1 MSDFFDDFSNNLK
14 KEYIPFLIKY
24 FRDPNNKLSDS
35 IDNLLNNPQNFLTEF
50 FENFSTNK
58 YNKASKYKNT
68 ENITDID
75 ISNENQFDELYLRLS
90 KIEENMIQIEKILKD
105 KN

>member
-35 IDNLLNNPQNFLTEF
+35 IDNLLNNPQNFLTEI

-58 YNKASKYKNT
+58 DNKASKYKNT